1 MQRKDV
7 DDPYALCM
15 GIILLPA
22 PEVTRAEVRVSMEK
36 EMTLREFC
44 ERYRRGDFLSR
55 NRDVQI
61 EAGWYDWFCDSDE
74 LSERLKK
81 IWEILDG
88 ITSDFILDNY
98 RVWFKNN
105 CPASDHPLYDDV
117 RFEPLDENRRDELY
131 FGVAIDD
138 KRLDH
143 VYEIFTARND
153 YETEVGFDDV
163 CEVHQFINAWENAL
177 KDESF
182 YVVKA
187 ARDAEANAKIAEA
200 IALMDKIIERFEEV
214 DNR

>member
-1 MQRKDV
+1 MLMI
-7 DDPYALCM
+7 PMLCAW
-15 GIILLPA
+15 GFFIARPGGY
-22 PEVTRAEVRVSMEK
+22 EGRCGVSMEK

-55 NRDVQI
+55 DRDVQV
-61 EAGWYDWFCDSDE
+61 EAGWYDWFCDDDE
-74 LSERLKK
+74 LAERLKR
-81 IWEILDG
+81 IWDILDG

-138 KRLDH
+138 KRMDH

-153 YETEVGFDDV
+153 YETEGGFNDV
-163 CEVHQFINAWENAL
+163 RELHQFINNWENTWL
-177 KDESF
+177 DESF
-182 YVVKA
+182 YAAKV

-214 DNR
+214 DNG